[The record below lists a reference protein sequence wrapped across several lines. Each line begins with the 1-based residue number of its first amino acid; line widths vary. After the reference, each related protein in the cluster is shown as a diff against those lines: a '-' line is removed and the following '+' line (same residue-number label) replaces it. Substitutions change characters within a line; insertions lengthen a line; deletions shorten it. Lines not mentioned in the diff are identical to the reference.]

1 MKAKM
6 RALLVD
12 DEYPARKELRTLLS
26 SFPDV
31 EIVGEAARAEEAY
44 QLIQALHYDVLFL
57 DIQMPGVSGM
67 ELARRLSGR
76 DETPMVVFT
85 TAFQEHALEAFA
97 VNAVDYLLKPFDED
111 RLGQALARA
120 ARRLV
125 CAQPQPAPKEPPDAK
140 APEGRVSQGR
150 PAEGELPEG
159 RPSQDGQALADRIP
173 AERANRTVLV
183 DVSDIVFIY
192 AEKEDV
198 YIKLAKERLLTRR
211 TLRDL
216 EEQLKGQGF
225 LRTHRQYLV
234 NLRKVQEVVPYFK
247 GTLCLV
253 VDDAQRTEV
262 PVSRTMVRT
271 VKVKLN
277 LLPR

>member
-1 MKAKM
+1 M

-12 DEYPARKELRTLLS
+12 DEYPARKELRTLLAG
-26 SFPDV
+26 FPDV

-76 DETPMVVFT
+76 DEAPLVVFT
-85 TAFQEHALEAFA
+85 TAYQEHALEAFS

-125 CAQPQPAPKEPPDAK
+125 GSRPQPVEKGTAEARTPESVPAEGK
-140 APEGRVSQGR
+140 APEGVQT
-150 PAEGELPEG
+150 LP
-159 RPSQDGQALADRIP
+159 DRIP

-183 DVSDIVFIY
+183 PVSDIVFIY

-198 YIKLAKERLLTRR
+198 YIKLARERLLTRR

-234 NLRKVQEVVPYFK
+234 NLRRVQEVMPYFK

-262 PVSRTMVRT
+262 PVSRTTVRT
-271 VKVKLN
+271 VKMKLN